1 MGQYKPKY
9 FSLKEL
15 VAPELIKKI
24 PEWKLWLIFDERLL
38 RCADLIREKYGKCTI
53 NVSGLTDCGLRDFTT
68 DTGASISAHKF
79 GRGLDLH
86 ISEIETKAQGI
97 KDAVERK
104 KWKTK
109 EYDKV
114 REELMAD
121 SRFDVL
127 NFEIDISWLH
137 IDTYNRPNR
146 KVNP

>member
-24 PEWKLWLIFDERLL
+24 PEWKLWLIFDDRLL
-38 RCADLIREKYGKCTI
+38 KCADLIREKYGKCTI

-68 DTGASISAHKF
+68 DTGVSISAHKF

-86 ISEIETKAQGI
+86 ISAIETKAQGI

-104 KWKTK
+104 KWKTQ

-127 NFEIDISWLH
+127 NFEINISWLH
-137 IDTYNRPNR
+137 IDTFSRPSR